1 MLGTL
6 LTACKK
12 PSTDAAPASNDTTGK
27 STVSRGK
34 SFEIEARGPAACHVN
49 AECAALVRL
58 KALGGFHIN
67 KEYPYRFLAKANS
80 VVRFAGKDP
89 AGPETFSKAA
99 GDFLIDSES
108 EATLSVAFVP
118 NRSGK
123 VTLEGVYKMSVC
135 SDEACEIEQSPI
147 TIDVTV
153 L

>member
-1 MLGTL
+1 MIVG
-6 LTACKK
+6 CKR
-12 PSTDAAPASNDTTGK
+12 PSTDVAPSANDTTGK

-49 AECAALVRL
+49 TECAALVRL

-67 KEYPYRFLAKANS
+67 KEYPYRFLAKANPAAK
-80 VVRFAGKDP
+80 FAGKDP
-89 AGPETFSKAA
+89 AGSESFSKAA

-108 EATLSVAFVP
+108 EATLSVTFVP
-118 NRSGK
+118 NRAGK
-123 VTLEGVYKMSVC
+123 MTIEGVYKMSVC

-147 TIDVTV
+147 SIDVTV